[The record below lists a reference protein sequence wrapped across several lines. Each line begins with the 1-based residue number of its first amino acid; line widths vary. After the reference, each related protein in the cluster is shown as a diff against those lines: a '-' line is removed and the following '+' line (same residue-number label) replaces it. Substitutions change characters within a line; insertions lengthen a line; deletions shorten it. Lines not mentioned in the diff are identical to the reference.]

1 MGKGIY
7 YYRSTV
13 PKSRYEWFGGTS
25 TIRGYNEQI
34 LRSTQYQVLSP
45 EIGYFL
51 VKTMQMTIF
60 IDIGS
65 EKLNPFYDQW
75 IGYGIGISQV
85 NEDSILKVEYALPG
99 RSMDGAKLH
108 IKLISRL

>member
-1 MGKGIY
+1 MDGKRIY

-25 TIRGYNEQI
+25 TSSYNEQI

-45 EIGYFL
+45 GGYFL
-51 VKTMQMTIF
+51 IKTMQMTIF

-65 EKLNPFYDQW
+65 DKLNPFYDQW

-85 NEDSILKVEYALPG
+85 NEDSF
-99 RSMDGAKLH
+99 
-108 IKLISRL
+108 